1 MAKTI
6 TLTYEK
12 KEYTLEYN
20 RTAAKMIQDQ
30 GFDPDQLGTK
40 QITMVMLVFY
50 GAFMMHHQNVK
61 RAKMDSI
68 FESLTHRMELTKE
81 LLDMYSDTANVLSDE
96 EDGADEG
103 NANWGKNE

>member
-30 GFDPDQLGTK
+30 GFDPDLLGTK
-40 QITMVMLVFY
+40 QISMVMMIFY
-50 GAFMMHHQNVK
+50 GAFAMHHPSIK
-61 RAKMDSI
+61 RAKLDNI
-68 FESLTHRMELTKE
+68 FEQLTHRMELFKE
-81 LLDMYSDTANVLSDE
+81 LMEMYADTANVLSDE
-96 EDGADEG
+96 EEDTEG
-103 NANWGKNE
+103 NANWGKSE